1 VTEKHNPTISDITNK
16 DQRRGHEN
24 VLTQI
29 EIDRDSEDLL
39 NKYGYSVI
47 TVPEKKKRL
56 FI

>member
-47 TVPEKKKRL
+47 TIPKSEEL
-56 FI
+56 FL